1 MFLLQILIQIF
12 SLGGRKINTNTKKP
26 HKTLACRYAA
36 FCYNNPKELV
46 HRNFEGEAAQFV
58 Y

>member
-12 SLGGRKINTNTKKP
+12 SFGGRKINTNTKKP

-46 HRNFEGEAAQFV
+46 HRNFEGEAA
-58 Y
+58 